1 MPIYLLNIHD
11 AKARED
17 LIILK
22 DFDSL
27 IQNGLLVEADN
38 EEAARD
44 YAAKHHNTKV
54 PKQKEINAEE
64 KSLRAN
70 YSTIWNNPNI
80 STVHEVSSL

>member
-11 AKARED
+11 AKAREE

-27 IQNGLLVEADN
+27 IQNGLLVEADS
-38 EEAARD
+38 EDAARA
-44 YAAKHHNTKV
+44 YAAKHHNTQV
-54 PKQKEINAEE
+54 AKQVDNSEQ
-64 KSLRAN
+64 SLRAN
-70 YSTIWNNPNI
+70 YRTIWNNAEF